1 MLIDR
6 LSLLV
11 EDRPGLTADELRVA
25 LHAVGTTITEPDVRR
40 VLYAAHGRFRC
51 DSGRPPR
58 WWSADVDLAAPKRPV
73 IAVNATPRREPE
85 LSLFAW
91 QIEALDA
98 WRGQR
103 CQGVVE
109 AVTGAGKTRVG
120 VAAIA
125 DQLRAR
131 GQALVVVPTKDL
143 QAQWL
148 AVLRAAL
155 PADTRIGLLGDGGTA
170 SLVSHDVV
178 IAVVNTL
185 RAVDV
190 RPIRPHG
197 LLVAD
202 ECHRYASTF
211 NRLALDSR
219 FDRRLGLSATYARDD
234 DGHHDWL
241 DPYFRGT
248 CFLLDYR
255 RAVADGVTARVA
267 VTLIGVAFDESERA
281 EYDERTATMRAAAA
295 RLCTRWG
302 VPSDPYERFLKAVNA
317 LADGSGDHE
326 AAVLARRYRNA
337 AHERRTGL
345 AQARAK
351 MAAIES
357 LAPAVLASDRTIVF
371 TQSISSSDEAIRRL
385 AARGVSGASI
395 HSALGRRDRS
405 EALRRFAAGAL
416 QVISAPKIL
425 DEGVDVPAAD
435 LAIIVG
441 ASRSRR
447 QMIQRMGRVL
457 RPKPDGREARFAVLY
472 VEGTVEDP
480 GSGAHEGF
488 LGEITDVA
496 SAVHRFSFGSCND
509 EVNTILSVH
518 SSVGLSTVGGD

>member
-1 MLIDR
+1 MLIDT

-11 EDRPGLTADELRVA
+11 EDRPGLTADELGVA
-25 LHAVGTTITEPDVRR
+25 LHAGGTTVTEREVRR
-40 VLYAAHGRFRC
+40 LLYAAHGRFRS
-51 DSGRPPR
+51 DSSRPER
-58 WWSADVDLAAPKRPV
+58 WWSADADWATSKQPAIRVHAPPGDQR
-73 IAVNATPRREPE
+73 A
-85 LSLFAW
+85 LSLFDW

-98 WRGQR
+98 WRGQHR
-103 CQGVVE
+103 QGVIE

-120 VAAIA
+120 VAAVI

-148 AVLRAAL
+148 SVLQAAL
-155 PADTRIGLLGDGGTA
+155 PAGTRIGLLGDRGTA
-170 SLVSHDVV
+170 SLLSHDVV
-178 IAVVNTL
+178 VAVVNTL

-211 NRLALDSR
+211 NRLALDPR

-234 DGHHDWL
+234 DGHHEWL

-248 CFLLDYR
+248 CFQLNYR

-267 VTLIGVAFDESERA
+267 VTLIGVAFDETERA
-281 EYDERTATMRAAAA
+281 DYDERTTTMRTAAA

-302 VPSDPYERFLKAVNA
+302 VPKDPYERFLRAVNA
-317 LADGSGDHE
+317 LADGSRDQE
-326 AAVLARRYRNA
+326 AAVLARRYRMA

-351 MAAIES
+351 MDAIES

-385 AARGVSGASI
+385 GARGVSGASI
-395 HSALGRRDRS
+395 HSALGRRERS

-435 LAIIVG
+435 LALIVG

-457 RPKPDGREARFAVLY
+457 RPKPDGRGARFAVLY

-480 GSGAHEGF
+480 RSGAHEGF

-496 SAVHRFSFGSCND
+496 SAVHRFSFGSGNDSGND
-509 EVNTILSVH
+509 EVNAVLSRH
-518 SSVGLSTVGGD
+518 SG